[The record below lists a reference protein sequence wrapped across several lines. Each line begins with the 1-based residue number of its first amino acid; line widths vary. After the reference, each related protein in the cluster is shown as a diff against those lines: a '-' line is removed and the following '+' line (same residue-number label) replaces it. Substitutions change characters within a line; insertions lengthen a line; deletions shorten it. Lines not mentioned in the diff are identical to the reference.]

1 MLPLDKLDEPVVTVV
16 SPVKSPAKR
25 APDSPVKSPAKSAV
39 ASPVKSSSKDTA
51 GSPVKATV
59 ATPVKSPAKDTVSTP
74 AKSPAKSTVGTPKS
88 TVSAKSTPVKG
99 GVERENVEEVA
110 EEAETEE
117 VLLFSQK
124 ALCCFFVVVSPN
136 FVQIMCFRVALVVF
150 KVRIG

>member
-1 MLPLDKLDEPVVTVV
+1 MLPLDKVDEPVVTVV

-39 ASPVKSSSKDTA
+39 ASPVKSSSKDTV

-59 ATPVKSPAKDTVSTP
+59 ATPV
-74 AKSPAKSTVGTPKS
+74 KSPAKSTVGTPKS

>member
-1 MLPLDKLDEPVVTVV
+1 MLPLDKVDEPVVTVV
-16 SPVKSPAKR
+16 SPVGSPAKR

-39 ASPVKSSSKDTA
+39 ASPVKSSSKDTV

-59 ATPVKSPAKDTVSTP
+59 ATPV
-74 AKSPAKSTVGTPKS
+74 KSPAKSTVGTPKS